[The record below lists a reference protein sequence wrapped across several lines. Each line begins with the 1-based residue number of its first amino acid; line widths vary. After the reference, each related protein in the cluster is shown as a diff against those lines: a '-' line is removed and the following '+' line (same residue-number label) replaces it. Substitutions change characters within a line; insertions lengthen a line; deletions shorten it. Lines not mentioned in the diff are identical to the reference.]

1 MIQGLIL
8 FPNDHLLPIID
19 EKKDVITK
27 QSTQRSCLEKMGI
40 CNILRKKG
48 T

>member
-8 FPNDHLLPIID
+8 FPNHHLLPIID

-27 QSTQRSCLEKMGI
+27 KSIQTSLPWEDGDLQLP
-40 CNILRKKG
+40 
-48 T
+48 

>member
-27 QSTQRSCLEKMGI
+27 QSTS
-40 CNILRKKG
+40 KKLH
-48 T
+48 